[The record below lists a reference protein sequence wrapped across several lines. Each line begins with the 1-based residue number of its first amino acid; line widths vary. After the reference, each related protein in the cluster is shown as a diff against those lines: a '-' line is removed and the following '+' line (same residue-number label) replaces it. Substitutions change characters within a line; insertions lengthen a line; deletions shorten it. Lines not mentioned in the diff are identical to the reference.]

1 MSGFGAL
8 ANTNSDAIL
17 QQVYQKGLY
26 GKRNKNERVSVV
38 NAGSQVIVVTGSTRG
53 IGLGLAREF
62 LRGGHQVVVAGRSQG
77 SVDKALAELA
87 PLGEVLGR
95 PCDVRSLADL
105 QQLWDA
111 AVARFGRVDMWINN
125 AALAPNH
132 ELLADIPG
140 DEIAATVDTNLTGT
154 IYGSQVAL
162 KGMLAQGGGKIYTF
176 EGFGSDGMTNPGLAI
191 YGATKRAIRYLTAS
205 LVKEYADSPVL
216 IGSLSP
222 GMVPTDLLIYSSRAA
237 DPAKWAKSKR
247 IMNTLG
253 DKVETVTPWL
263 AEQALANE
271 KHGASIAWLTRGKA
285 FKRFLLPSYR
295 KRNIVDE
302 YEQSLDHEPGP
313 GAT

>member
-1 MSGFGAL
+1 MQGQTVMSSA
-8 ANTNSDAIL
+8 
-17 QQVYQKGLY
+17 
-26 GKRNKNERVSVV
+26 
-38 NAGSQVIVVTGSTRG
+38 SQVIVVTGSTRG

-62 LRGGHQVVVAGRSQG
+62 LRGGHKVVITGRSQQ
-77 SVDKALAELA
+77 SVDRALEQLSPADH
-87 PLGEVLGR
+87 VLGR
-95 PCDVRSLADL
+95 PCDVRSRADL

-111 AVARFGRVDMWINN
+111 AVARFGRVDVWINN

-132 ELLADIPG
+132 QLLAEIPG

-162 KGMLAQGGGKIYTF
+162 KGMLAQGSGKIYTF
-176 EGFGSDGMTNPGLAI
+176 EGFGSDGMTNPGLTI
-191 YGATKRAIRYLTAS
+191 YGATKCAIRYFTKS

-216 IGSLSP
+216 IGSMSP
-222 GMVPTDLLIYSSRAA
+222 GMVPTDLLIYSSKAE

-263 AEQALANE
+263 AEQALANNE
-271 KHGASIAWLTRGKA
+271 HGRSIAWLTRGKA
-285 FKRFLLPSYR
+285 IKRFILPSYR

-302 YEQSLDHEPGP
+302 YEQSLDHEPTP
-313 GAT
+313 GIK

>member
-1 MSGFGAL
+1 MS
-8 ANTNSDAIL
+8 TS
-17 QQVYQKGLY
+17 
-26 GKRNKNERVSVV
+26 
-38 NAGSQVIVVTGSTRG
+38 SQVIVVTGSTRG
-53 IGLGLAREF
+53 IGRGLAREF
-62 LRGGHQVVVAGRSQG
+62 LKGGHKVVVTGRSQG

-87 PLGEVLGR
+87 PLGDVLGQ
-95 PCDVRSLADL
+95 PCDVRSRADL

-111 AVARFGRVDMWINN
+111 AVARFDRVDVWINN

-132 ELLADIPG
+132 QLLADIPPE
-140 DEIAATVDTNLTGT
+140 EIAATIDTNLTGT

-162 KGMLAQGGGKIYTF
+162 QGMLAQGSGKIYTF

-191 YGATKRAIRYLTAS
+191 YGATKRAVRYFTQS

-222 GMVPTDLLIYSSRAA
+222 GMVPTDLLIYSSRAE
-237 DPAKWAKSKR
+237 DPAQWEKSKR

-263 AEQALANE
+263 AEQALANDR
-271 KHGASIAWLTRGKA
+271 HGANIAWLTRGKA
-285 FKRFLLPSYR
+285 LKRFLLPSYR

-302 YEQSLDHEPGP
+302 YEQSLDHDPGP
-313 GAT
+313 GLT

>member
-1 MSGFGAL
+1 MS
-8 ANTNSDAIL
+8 TS
-17 QQVYQKGLY
+17 
-26 GKRNKNERVSVV
+26 
-38 NAGSQVIVVTGSTRG
+38 SQVIVVTGSTRG
-53 IGLGLAREF
+53 IGRGLAREF
-62 LRGGHQVVVAGRSQG
+62 LKGGHKVVVTGRSQG

-87 PLGEVLGR
+87 PLGDVLGQ
-95 PCDVRSLADL
+95 PCDVRSRADL

-111 AVARFGRVDMWINN
+111 AVARFDRVDVWINN

-132 ELLADIPG
+132 QLLADIPPE
-140 DEIAATVDTNLTGT
+140 EIAATIDTNLTGT

-162 KGMLAQGGGKIYTF
+162 QGMLAQGSGKIYTF

-191 YGATKRAIRYLTAS
+191 YGATKRAVRYFTQS

-222 GMVPTDLLIYSSRAA
+222 GMVPTDLLVYSSRAE
-237 DPAKWAKSKR
+237 DPAQWEKSKR

-263 AEQALANE
+263 AEQALANDR
-271 KHGASIAWLTRGKA
+271 HGANIAWLTRGKA
-285 FKRFLLPSYR
+285 LKRFLLPSYR

-302 YEQSLDHEPGP
+302 YEQSLDHDPGP
-313 GAT
+313 GLT

>member
-1 MSGFGAL
+1 MS
-8 ANTNSDAIL
+8 TS
-17 QQVYQKGLY
+17 
-26 GKRNKNERVSVV
+26 
-38 NAGSQVIVVTGSTRG
+38 SQVIVVTGSTRG
-53 IGLGLAREF
+53 IGRGLAREF
-62 LRGGHQVVVAGRSQG
+62 LKGGHKVVVTGRSQG

-87 PLGEVLGR
+87 PLGDVLGQ
-95 PCDVRSLADL
+95 PCDVRSHDQL

-111 AVARFGRVDMWINN
+111 AVARFDRVDVWINN

-132 ELLADIPG
+132 QLLADIPPE
-140 DEIAATVDTNLTGT
+140 EIAATIDTNLTGT

-191 YGATKRAIRYLTAS
+191 YGATKRAVRYFTVS

-222 GMVPTDLLIYSSRAA
+222 GMVPTDLLIYSSRAE

-263 AEQALANE
+263 ADQALVNDR
-271 KHGASIAWLTRGKA
+271 HGANIAWLTRGKA
-285 FKRFLLPSYR
+285 IKRFLLPSYR

-302 YEQSLDHEPGP
+302 YEESLDHEPGP
-313 GAT
+313 GVK